1 MTKPLKKR
9 VEIIAGKEAELV
21 PTVKKAT
28 TTAQQNLFAHMLKT
42 NIVDEFSVVAVDAF
56 DEQTTDIFTAS
67 MRFSKATDL
76 LLKAQDLFGLVAN
89 ELNSSERCIKSEATA
104 ISFAAEVLIV
114 ARVLKIPKRALGQ
127 SMPDPASMRQL
138 QTGNGIVTYE
148 SVLADLAD
156 EARAE
161 LIPDKLMDRTI
172 AHPVNTANTLMAA
185 TRSVHRLVLKSIGP
199 KASTDEA
206 FAEACA
212 AALIALTLVW
222 DLRLFWVLGGI
233 AGWKERIREI
243 REKRKHEARAAKK
256 AFLAQ
261 EQPTLSEAEA
271 KIVAA
276 LDAQAALDSQGQI
289 QPPVDADHVCSDL
302 ATGTGGKA

>member
-9 VEIIAGKEAELV
+9 KEMIAGKEAELV
-21 PTVKKAT
+21 PTAPKPT
-28 TTAQQNLFAHMLKT
+28 NTAQQDLFARMLKI
-42 NIVDEFSVVAVDAF
+42 NVLDEFNVVAVDAF
-56 DEQTTDIFTAS
+56 DEQTTDTFTAS
-67 MRFSKATDL
+67 MRFAKATDL

-89 ELNSSERCIKSEATA
+89 DLNSGERCIKSEEAAIKFAT
-104 ISFAAEVLIV
+104 EVMIV
-114 ARVLKIPKRALGQ
+114 ARVLKLPKRALGQ
-127 SMPDPASMRQL
+127 SDPDPVTMRQL

-199 KASTDEA
+199 KASTEEA

-212 AALIALTLVW
+212 AVLIALTLVW

-256 AFLAQ
+256 AFLET

-271 KIVAA
+271 KIVAG
-276 LDAQAALDSQGQI
+276 LDAQAALDIQGQV
-289 QPPVDADHVCSDL
+289 QPPVVSAVEG
-302 ATGTGGKA
+302 APVAPGTGGNT

>member
-9 VEIIAGKEAELV
+9 KEMIAGKEAELV
-21 PTVKKAT
+21 PTEKKPT
-28 TTAQQNLFAHMLKT
+28 TTAQQELFAYMLKT
-42 NIVDEFSVVAVDAF
+42 NIVDEFSAVAVDAF
-56 DEQTTDIFTAS
+56 DEQLTDTFTAS

-89 ELNSSERCIKSEATA
+89 DLNSGERCIKSEAAA
-104 ISFAAEVLIV
+104 INFAAEVLIV
-114 ARVLKIPKRALGQ
+114 ARVLKIPKRDLGQ
-127 SMPDPASMRQL
+127 TTPDPVSMRQR

-206 FAEACA
+206 FVDACA

-243 REKRKHEARAAKK
+243 RANRTHEARAAKK
-256 AFLAQ
+256 AFLDT
-261 EQPTLSEAEA
+261 EQPTLSQAEE
-271 KIVAA
+271 KIIAA
-276 LDAQAALDSQGQI
+276 LDATAALDSQGQA
-289 QPPVDADHVCSDL
+289 QPAVDADDVCGNL
-302 ATGTGGKA
+302 APGTGGKP